1 MCSEVSRLDI
11 WGEKVEIDCKGFEKL
26 IPGFIAG
33 DLDYPTLKSF
43 SEHLERC
50 TGCREELEIQFLVTE
65 GMQRLEEG
73 NAFDLQS
80 ELAQRLEEVRKKLR
94 FHSTFLY
101 LGTVMEIAA
110 VCMLVGIVV
119 WILL

>member
-1 MCSEVSRLDI
+1 MDI

-33 DLDYPTLKSF
+33 KLDYPTLKSF
-43 SEHLERC
+43 SEHLEQC
-50 TGCREELEIQFLVTE
+50 ANCREEMENQLLVTE

-80 ELAQRLEEVRKKLR
+80 ELEQLLEEVRKKISIR
-94 FHSTFLY
+94 SAFLY
-101 LGTVMEIAA
+101 VGTAMEVVA
-110 VCMLVGIVV
+110 VCMLVGIAV
-119 WILL
+119 WILI